1 MGSPWHI
8 AHNAMRGRAHLKGK
22 SLDRRIVGRVWT
34 FARPYRR
41 MIIGFLATI
50 VAASLIGIVPPL
62 ILKGLIDMLR
72 SNHRSFGSVNR
83 LAAVALALAIGDAA
97 RSGAERS

>member
-8 AHNAMRGRAHLKGK
+8 AHSAMRGRDHLKGK

-62 ILKGLIDMLR
+62 IFKRLIDMLR

-83 LAAVALALAIGDAA
+83 RGRCHPAALLGSKRATG
-97 RSGAERS
+97 